1 MRTSNN
7 KYRLFEEEIR
17 DMGCPITDADND
29 LNIHHLEGRSFKH
42 NKQLIGPFLIIPLY
56 QPGGKQNLHQQGQYS
71 VHDYSVGTF
80 ESVYGCIN
88 TLTLKLLKIYLLENG
103 GGPWTRDQWRAIVEY
118 LE

>member
-7 KYRLFEEEIR
+7 KYRVFEEEIR
-17 DMGCPITDADND
+17 AMGCPVTGATND

-56 QPGGKQNLHQQGQYS
+56 QPGGKKNLHQQGENS
-71 VHDYSVGTF
+71 VHDYTHSSF
-80 ESVYGCIN
+80 ESTYGCIN

-103 GGPWTRDQWRAIVEY
+103 GGPWNREQWRAIVEY
-118 LE
+118 LS